1 MSCFEIS
8 DFETVES
15 LITKINS
22 SMDDLNPTEQKAA
35 KSFIKRPYELLTKSV
50 QDIAKESLVSQASWV
65 RFAQRIGFAGLK
77 EFKQFLSQDLLNKSL
92 KKEMEVPYAEIKGD
106 GDLSSLVERVYS
118 NNIKAIESTRNI
130 LNVEILEK
138 VVNEIVKCRN
148 LHLFGV
154 GASGIVAQDAQY
166 KFARIGLN
174 AIHFKDLHMQLTTAA
189 TMSSQ
194 DLAIFISNSGT
205 TKDVL
210 DIAHAV
216 KNSGAKIVAIT
227 KFSFSELSEMSDY
240 VLNNVP
246 EDQSRRAGAMASRIS
261 QLTVVD
267 LIYTL
272 LANKLQDEIEDYL
285 DKSHSYLVDN
295 SHI

>member
-1 MSCFEIS
+1 MSSFEIS
-8 DFETVES
+8 EFETVES
-15 LITKINS
+15 LITKIDS

-35 KSFIKRPYELLTKSV
+35 KAFMNSPYELLTKSV
-50 QDIAKESLVSQASWV
+50 QEITDESLVSQASWV
-65 RFAQRIGFAGLK
+65 RFTQKIGFAGLK
-77 EFKQFLSQDLLNKSL
+77 EFKQFLSQDLLNRSL
-92 KKEMEVPYAEIKGD
+92 KQELEVPYAEIKGD
-106 GDLSSLVERVYS
+106 GDLNSLVNRVYS
-118 NNIKAIESTRNI
+118 NNIKAIESTRSI
-130 LNVEILEK
+130 LDVDVLEK

-174 AIHFKDLHMQLTTAA
+174 AVHFQDLHMQLTTAA
-189 TMSSQ
+189 TMNSQ

-205 TKDVL
+205 TKDIL

-216 KNSGAKIVAIT
+216 KASGAKIVAIT
-227 KFSFSELSEMSDY
+227 KFSFSELSQIADF

-261 QLTVVD
+261 QLTVID

-285 DKSHSYLVDN
+285 DKSHSYLIDN

>member
-1 MSCFEIS
+1 
-8 DFETVES
+8 
-15 LITKINS
+15 
-22 SMDDLNPTEQKAA
+22 
-35 KSFIKRPYELLTKSV
+35 
-50 QDIAKESLVSQASWV
+50 
-65 RFAQRIGFAGLK
+65 
-77 EFKQFLSQDLLNKSL
+77 
-92 KKEMEVPYAEIKGD
+92 
-106 GDLSSLVERVYS
+106 
-118 NNIKAIESTRNI
+118 
-130 LNVEILEK
+130 
-138 VVNEIVKCRN
+138 
-148 LHLFGV
+148 
-154 GASGIVAQDAQY
+154 
-166 KFARIGLN
+166 
-174 AIHFKDLHMQLTTAA
+174 MQLTTAA